1 MDPPWIDGP
10 AHWGDPEYEKAMSKC
25 EHDKRFSG
33 VFLLDPVDNG
43 CVACAFERKAA
54 AVEQM
59 QRAGWRACIDHIIT
73 PASDCPVCR
82 VEELEGQSR
91 ILHKNF
97 AALHGFATEEGSS
110 MDLGEFA
117 RHFPRTWNAI
127 ITNQPTTFELPD
139 D

>member
-1 MDPPWIDGP
+1 
-10 AHWGDPEYEKAMSKC
+10 MSKC

-82 VEELEGQSR
+82 VEKLEDRLSFWRRRADTRQQK
-91 ILHKNF
+91 I
-97 AALHGFATEEGSS
+97 
-110 MDLGEFA
+110 
-117 RHFPRTWNAI
+117 
-127 ITNQPTTFELPD
+127 NQLLRDRPG
-139 D
+139 